1 MTISTETTP
10 KKGEKLEN
18 IIQEL
23 EQMIGLTQVK
33 SELKELID
41 FAKVAALRFE
51 RDLPLSDIS
60 LHMVFSGPPGTGKT
74 EVARKVGRMLK
85 AIGLLERGH
94 CVEVDRSQMVAA
106 YLGQTAK
113 LVVEKIKDA
122 KGGVLFID
130 EAYTLSG
137 GGKTAQGGDSYGQE
151 AVDTLLKLMED
162 NRGQLVVI
170 AAGYTSEMRR
180 FVESNPGLKSRFSRF
195 IEFSSYSADEL
206 FQILQGMIEK
216 GGYHL
221 VPDAEL
227 LARRHITEL
236 RRYADESFGNARA
249 MRQFYES
256 LLPIQARR
264 LVATSN
270 LRQLTDE
277 ALQTI
282 TVQDLE
288 AAGRCPG
295 EPEKLE
301 DIIAEFERMVGLD
314 HVKRELNQLIAFGKV
329 VALRRQRDM
338 ALGPITLHMVFSG
351 PPGTGKTEV
360 ARKVGRMLKAIGLLK
375 RGHCVEVDRAQ
386 LVSDHAGGTAK
397 EVTEKVKDALD
408 GVLFID
414 EAYTLNTQR
423 KDFGQEAIDTL
434 LKLME
439 DNRGRLVV
447 IAAGYTDQM
456 HDFVGS
462 NPGLKSRFS
471 RFIEFTSYSA
481 EELLEIFKRMVEERG
496 YKLTAEAES
505 LARRHIAEIRR
516 RAGEKDFGNAR
527 VMRQLVE
534 DLLPVQAWRLSTL
547 PELDHLTDQDLQTF
561 TVEDIREATG
571 RE

>member
-1 MTISTETTP
+1 MNIPTDQFP
-10 KKGEKLEN
+10 KQRERLED

-51 RDLPLSDIS
+51 RDLPLSDIN

-85 AIGLLERGH
+85 AIGLLQQGH
-94 CVEVDRSQMVAA
+94 CVEVDRSQMVAS

-113 LVVEKIKDA
+113 QVAEKINDA

-137 GGKTAQGGDSYGQE
+137 GKAGQGGDSFGQE

-162 NRGQLVVI
+162 HRGQLVVI

-195 IEFSSYSADEL
+195 IEFPSYSADEL
-206 FQILQGMIEK
+206 LQILQGMIEK
-216 GGYHL
+216 SGYRL
-221 VPDAEL
+221 APDAEP
-227 LARRHITEL
+227 LARRHIADL
-236 RRYADESFGNARA
+236 RRYADETFGNART
-249 MRQFYES
+249 MRQFFES
-256 LLPIQARR
+256 LLPAQARR
-264 LVATSN
+264 LAVTPN
-270 LRQLTDE
+270 LRQLTNE

-282 TVQDLE
+282 TAQDLE
-288 AAGRCPG
+288 AAGRYPG

-301 DIIAEFERMVGLD
+301 DIIAEFDRMVGLS
-314 HVKRELNQLIAFGKV
+314 HVKRELNQLIAFSKV
-329 VALRRQRDM
+329 MALRRQRDM
-338 ALGPITLHMVFSG
+338 ALGPISLHMVFSG

-386 LVSDHAGGTAK
+386 LVAGFVGQTATL
-397 EVTEKVKDALD
+397 VTEKVKDALD

-414 EAYTLNTQR
+414 EAYTLTAQG

-439 DNRGRLVV
+439 DHRGQLVV
-447 IAAGYTDQM
+447 IAAGYTEEM
-456 HDFVGS
+456 RRFVDS

-471 RFIEFTSYSA
+471 RFIEFVPYSA
-481 EELLEIFKRMVEERG
+481 EELLEIFRRMVAERG
-496 YKLTAEAES
+496 YGLTGDAED
-505 LARRHIAEIRR
+505 LARRFIAELRR
-516 RAGEKDFGNAR
+516 RADERTFANAR

-534 DLLPVQAWRLSTL
+534 DLLPVQAWRLSTQPDLEQL
-547 PELDHLTDQDLQTF
+547 PDRDLQTL
-561 TVEDIREATG
+561 TVEDVRAATG